1 MPAKSP
7 AVPADLLTD
16 IMTVKVAVV
25 TTPAEKRVAEVAA
38 NPTYIRAESRDRYVE
53 KDSAGH
59 RSRPHSR
66 TMTPW
71 RISKFQIR
79 DGSIKEHLQ
88 RFSPARRW

>member
-38 NPTYIRAESRDRYVE
+38 NPRYIRTESTDR
-53 KDSAGH
+53 
-59 RSRPHSR
+59 
-66 TMTPW
+66 
-71 RISKFQIR
+71 
-79 DGSIKEHLQ
+79 
-88 RFSPARRW
+88 